1 MSTDIP
7 MRPEREVRVVFRTDN
22 SAEYHHA
29 FKSRE
34 TTEEA
39 ILLDAYRVFESLYG
53 GHAARD
59 GLVIIVN
66 HKELGF

>member
-7 MRPEREVRVVFRTDN
+7 MRPEREVRVVFREDN
-22 SAEYHHA
+22 SSEHHHT
-29 FKSRE
+29 FKSYG

-39 ILLDAYRVFESLYG
+39 ILLDGYRLFEALYG
-53 GHAARD
+53 GIAARD